1 MQAKHE
7 KLALRLTGILIQLN
21 SGNRLSAKALAE
33 EYKVSL
39 KTIKRDLDLRLIELP
54 WKEQGPAF
62 YQLNVKKMNNIGVDA
77 IERFCRFAAV
87 KELFPPI
94 DHAFLDVLMNNHI
107 LVKGLKYENID
118 FHKDEFTQAEQTIAS
133 ALKIRFDYKKINEQ
147 TSKQYC
153 IEPYGLVNK
162 NGIWYLIGVDAG
174 KERTYSFK
182 QVSNIEV
189 LADTFAVNET
199 LKEKLKQ
206 SDSLYHGNQIKQI
219 VLKVG
224 KTVAPYFQRQNL
236 FPNQSIIRQLDNGD
250 LLLECNDINEIE
262 VLPIVKYWLPHITI
276 ISPAHLDQEI
286 RDVLTGYLQV
296 GLVGT
301 Q

>member
-1 MQAKHE
+1 
-7 KLALRLTGILIQLN
+7 
-21 SGNRLSAKALAE
+21 
-33 EYKVSL
+33 
-39 KTIKRDLDLRLIELP
+39 
-54 WKEQGPAF
+54 
-62 YQLNVKKMNNIGVDA
+62 MNNIGVDA

-118 FHKDEFTQAEQTIAS
+118 FHKDEFTQAEQAIAS

-236 FPNQSIIRQLDNGD
+236 FLNQSIIRQLDNGD
-250 LLLECNDINEIE
+250 LLLECNDVNEIE

-276 ISPAHLDQEI
+276 ISPTHLDQEI

-296 GLVGT
+296 N
-301 Q
+301 

>member
-7 KLALRLTGILIQLN
+7 KLALRLTDILVQLN
-21 SGNRLSAKALAE
+21 SGNRLSAKELAE
-33 EYKVSL
+33 KYQVSL
-39 KTIKRDLDLRLIELP
+39 KTIKRDLKERLIELP
-54 WKEQGPAF
+54 WKEEGPEYFAIDIK
-62 YQLNVKKMNNIGVDA
+62 QMHNISVDA

-118 FHKDEFTQAEQTIAS
+118 NHKTAFTKIEQAIA
-133 ALKIRFDYKKINEQ
+133 AQQKIRFDYKKINVQ
-147 TSKQYC
+147 GTKQYC
-153 IEPYGLVNK
+153 IEPYSLVNK
-162 NGIWYLIGVDAG
+162 NGIWYLIGLDAG
-174 KERTYSFK
+174 KEKTYSFK
-182 QVSNIEV
+182 QVSNIDV
-189 LADTFAVNET
+189 LEDTFEVNKT
-199 LKEKLKQ
+199 LQDKLKQ

-219 VLKVG
+219 VLKVNQ
-224 KTVAPYFQRQNL
+224 TVAPYFQRQAL

-276 ISPAHLDQEI
+276 ISPSYLDQKI
-286 RDVLTGYLQV
+286 RDLLTEYLQDNYYDEK
-296 GLVGT
+296 
-301 Q
+301 